1 MDNGLSGYA
10 VSQIG
15 DSAQIR
21 RQWHTRTARLAATM
35 ALLLSCCGSGAL
47 VACAAPPPDTPLAK
61 DQVLVR
67 NNGAEVASLDPHK
80 IEGVPESNVSRD
92 LLEGLVITD
101 PNGKMVPG
109 VAER

>member
-1 MDNGLSGYA
+1 MDKELSGYA
-10 VSQIG
+10 VSQIE
-15 DSAQIR
+15 DSTQIR
-21 RQWHTRTARLAATM
+21 RQWLTGAARLATTV
-35 ALLLSCCGSGAL
+35 ALLLGCWGCGAL
-47 VACAAPPPDTPLAK
+47 VARAAPPPGTTLAK

-80 IEGVPESNVSRD
+80 IEGVPESNLSRD

-101 PNGKMVPG
+101 PNGKIVPG